1 MPSKAT
7 KYNLYTTDDDGAT
20 LYLRDV
26 IEGYSKKEAVAG
38 WVKTLPTQLEMD
50 TDPADSE
57 VEDAAEWTKVPATAS
72 TAEGW
77 VSFTDPDGSV
87 LPIASTEKNAEKN
100 AADIAA
106 QVAVLSY
113 LAAIKKAVD
122 DGDVAGIPA
131 FVVAPQSSVFV
142 QKPKI
147 QTTVSVEFG

>member
-38 WVKTLPTQLEMD
+38 WVKTLPSILQMD
-50 TDPADSE
+50 TDPATVE
-57 VEDAAEWTKVPATAS
+57 AEDASEWTKTGDAS
-72 TAEGW
+72 W
-77 VSFTDPDGSV
+77 VCFTDPDGQV
-87 LPIASTEKNAEKN
+87 IPITSTEKKEAAAAE
-100 AADIAA
+100 DIAA
-106 QVAVLSY
+106 QVAVLTY
-113 LAAIKKAVD
+113 LAAIKTAVD